1 MHEKFQVCIE
11 TSRRVI
17 KFSVLPESTAPLVGS
32 QGVDVG
38 SVGANK
44 GPIPFIIIY
53 HISQKGLQQKSKDF
67 EKKKFFVLRSDPKM
81 FQACNKTMGSS
92 TRVRTKTISEFINL
106 LK

>member
-1 MHEKFQVCIE
+1 MKNFKSVSKLVVELLSFQFY
-11 TSRRVI
+11 RNPLHRLWGR
-17 KFSVLPESTAPLVGS
+17 KGSTW
-32 QGVDVG
+32 G